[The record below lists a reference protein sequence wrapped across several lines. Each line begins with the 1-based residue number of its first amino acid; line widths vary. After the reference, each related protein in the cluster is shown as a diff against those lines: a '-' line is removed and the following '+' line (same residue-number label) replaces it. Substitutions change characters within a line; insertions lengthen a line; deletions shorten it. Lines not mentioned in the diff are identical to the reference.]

1 MPEIT
6 GSGDYKGIKRVLT
19 YGTFDLLHYGHI
31 RLLRRAAQLGD
42 YLIVGVTSEDFD
54 RSRGKI
60 NVQQSLTERVDA
72 IRETGLAD
80 RVIVEE
86 YVGQKIDDIRRY
98 DVDIFAIGSDW
109 KGKFDYL
116 NEYCHVV
123 YLDRTKGISSTQL
136 RTKDR
141 TVQMGLAGGGKPV
154 ALTKYW
160 KECDFVNGA
169 EVSAIWSQDEGVR
182 IEAAKEDVPLV
193 NSFDALLNNCD
204 AVYISSHPDD
214 HYEQVKKALES
225 GKHVICESPIA
236 ETRAQCRELF
246 ELADQKGLVL
256 SEALKTAYAT
266 AYDRLMLLIKSG
278 RIGRVVSIDST
289 CTSLREQIYDPDKRN
304 ARYWNSITT
313 WGPTAMLPVFQILGT
328 DYEDLSMDT
337 MYVDEESR
345 FDGFTRLS
353 FRYKGAVATVK
364 VGLGAKSEGELV
376 ISGTQGYVYVP
387 APWWKTDYYEMRFE
401 DQAKNKRYFYQ
412 LDGEGIRYELVDFV
426 KSISGGKK
434 NFYVDR
440 SVSEEIAGV
449 MEAYYA
455 GKNVTVLG

>member
-1 MPEIT
+1 MKTVI
-6 GSGDYKGIKRVLT
+6 T
-19 YGTFDLLHYGHI
+19 YGSFDLLHRGHI
-31 RLLRRAAQLGD
+31 RLLERAKALGD